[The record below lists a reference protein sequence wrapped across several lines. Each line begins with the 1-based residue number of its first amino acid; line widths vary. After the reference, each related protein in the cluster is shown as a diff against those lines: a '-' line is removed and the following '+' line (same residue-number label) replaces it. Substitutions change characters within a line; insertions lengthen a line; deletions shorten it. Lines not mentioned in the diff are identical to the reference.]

1 MKLPKCILDELC
13 ATSLR
18 LISIDHRGLYFSDPN
33 QVLYQYKTVQNSRR
47 FFLWQDRPHG
57 AKCLTDDRLR
67 LIFCTGTKPTKLLGF
82 VLIQN
87 PIADSGTLTK
97 LDADRL

>member
-1 MKLPKCILDELC
+1 MLQRLLMAASRLWHRFGQIRTK
-13 ATSLR
+13 TQLR
-18 LISIDHRGLYFSDPN
+18 
-33 QVLYQYKTVQNSRR
+33 
-47 FFLWQDRPHG
+47 QDRPHG
-57 AKCLTDDRLR
+57 AKCLTNVRLR

-97 LDADRL
+97 FDADRL